1 MQWLKWRNGK
11 GNLGFPNLSLFL
23 KYGDDLL
30 ERISNTGSKTAF
42 QFDTFEHESSTKA
55 EELRVKY
62 HFNYENDENVYLTA
76 RLSFN
81 KKKRELTLT
90 IVPDLITREADK
102 YAGEYTELW
111 HHDMFGTFFRGI
123 TDTLNE
129 QLEKYR
135 VKFMDYL
142 TQLKNMDT
150 EFIIDSTEYVAKL
163 TDKYPGLEIT
173 TEKEDGG
180 DGIGYIVSVTSKEDE
195 NDFVEFNTSPFRL
208 EDYSGFFRD
217 FIQNAHLDFEGFVGS
232 TKDFY
237 DALETL
243 VDGALEYKKVLNSTY
258 DKYTNIVQSRE
269 DD

>member
-30 ERISNTGSKTAF
+30 ERLGNTGSKTAF
-42 QFDTFEHESSTKA
+42 RFNTFEYESSTKS

-62 HFNYENDENVYLTA
+62 SFNYEGDESVYLTA
-76 RLSFN
+76 RLSYL

-102 YAGEYTELW
+102 YVGEYSELW

-135 VKFMDYL
+135 SKFMDYL

-150 EFIIDSTEYVAKL
+150 EFIIDSTEYIAKL
-163 TDKYPGLEIT
+163 TDKYPNLKIT
-173 TEKEDGG
+173 TEKEANE
-180 DGIGYIVSVTSKEDE
+180 GIGYLVSVAS
-195 NDFVEFNTSPFRL
+195 NDDDNDYVEFYTSPFRL
-208 EDYSGFFRD
+208 DDYSGFFRN
-217 FIQNAHLDFEGFVGS
+217 FIQEANLDFDSFVGS

-237 DALETL
+237 EAVEIL
-243 VDGALEYKKVLNSTY
+243 VDGALEYKKLLDSTY
-258 DKYTNIVQSRE
+258 EKYTKIVLPKE

>member
-30 ERISNTGSKTAF
+30 ERISNTGNKTAF
-42 QFDTFEHESSTKA
+42 RFDTFEYESSTKS

-62 HFNYENDENVYLTA
+62 SFNYEGDESVYLTV
-76 RLSFN
+76 RLSYA

-90 IVPDLITREADK
+90 IVPDMISRDADK
-102 YAGEYTELW
+102 YVGKYSEIW
-111 HHDMFGTFFRGI
+111 HHDMFGTFFHGI

-135 VKFMDYL
+135 TKFMDYL

-150 EFIIDSTEYVAKL
+150 EFIIDSTEYIAKL
-163 TDKYPGLEIT
+163 SDKYPGFEIT
-173 TEKEDGG
+173 TDKEDGN
-180 DGIGYIVSVTSKEDE
+180 GIGYLVSVTSKEDD
-195 NDFVEFNTSPFRL
+195 NDFVEFFTSPFRL
-208 EDYSGFFRD
+208 DDYSGFFRD
-217 FIQNAHLDFEGFVGS
+217 FIQNANLDFDGFVGS

-243 VDGALEYKKVLNSTY
+243 VDGAIEYKKLLKSVY
-258 DKYTNIVQSRE
+258 KKYTDIVQSRE
-269 DD
+269 DN